1 MFERLQV
8 PVLWFDRLDAAY
20 VERWSALRRD
30 RDHAGHYNLVHDL
43 ELKRLRSELDAT
55 RRTQPSGIGAI
66 IKGLKR
72 RFRNSRE

>member
-1 MFERLQV
+1 MFERLRV